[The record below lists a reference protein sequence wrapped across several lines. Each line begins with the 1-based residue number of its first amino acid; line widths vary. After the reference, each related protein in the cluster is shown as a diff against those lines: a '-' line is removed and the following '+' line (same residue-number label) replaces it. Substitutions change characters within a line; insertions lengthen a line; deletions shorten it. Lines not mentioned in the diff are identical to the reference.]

1 MKSLL
6 FVVRKDG
13 VCELTN
19 SWVAASSGSNTVTA
33 YLTPEPLGFCQ
44 ELVVT
49 APSRAGLYQYEAQ
62 YEGAPLYRARLPT
75 GDFCLFRQNATD
87 SVGKR
92 WRVDPCGDV
101 KNDFGGVDPPAI
113 HAVNAAELPQLVAS
127 CSDCPSH
134 DRESGWTTGPP
145 WTVLNP
151 DVSVRDHTT
160 TFRASATTNV
170 TTS

>member
-6 FVVRKDG
+6 FVVRQDG
-13 VCELTN
+13 VCELTK
-19 SWVAASSGSNTVTA
+19 SWVGASSGTDTVTA

-92 WRVDPCGDV
+92 WRIDLCGDV
-101 KNDFGGVDPPAI
+101 KNGLGGIADPAI
-113 HAVNAAELPQLVAS
+113 NAQNAAELPQLVAS
-127 CSDCPSH
+127 CSDCPSS
-134 DRESGWTTGPP
+134 DPERGWTTGSP
-145 WTVLNP
+145 WNVPDP

-170 TTS
+170 TIP